1 MTKTVSRDSG
11 LASFRKTMVSPV
23 IFVPTMGALHNGHAA
38 LIAQAR
44 EISPSVVVSIFVN
57 PLQFENAQDLE
68 NYPVTHDSD
77 RTIAEAAGAKFI
89 WIPSYEE
96 VYPGEVEKVSA
107 GPLGRV
113 FEGHSRDGHFDGVLT
128 VVKRLFDSVRPDKAI
143 FGEKD
148 FQQLFL
154 IRKMVK
160 ELNLEVEVI
169 AHPTVRDA
177 DGLALSSRN
186 SRLSDEGRSAAKV
199 IYRAL
204 VEASTSPKPRSTL
217 HKALMSEPGFKI
229 DYAEVINEK
238 NLSIVEDGNQ
248 NADRRS
254 IVAGW
259 IDDLRLID
267 NMKIERGA

>member
-11 LASFRKTMVSPV
+11 LAAFRKTMVSPV
-23 IFVPTMGALHNGHAA
+23 VFVPTMGALHDGHAA
-38 LIAQAR
+38 LIALAR

-68 NYPVTHDSD
+68 KYPVTHDSD
-77 RTIAEAAGAKFI
+77 RKIAEAAGAKFI
-89 WIPSYEE
+89 WIPSHEE
-96 VYPGEVEKVSA
+96 VYPGEVAKVSA

-169 AHPTVRDA
+169 SHPTVRDA

-217 HKALMSEPGFKI
+217 HQVLMSEPRFKL
-229 DYAEVINEK
+229 DYAKVINEK
-238 NLSIVEDGNQ
+238 DLSIVEDGNQ
-248 NADRRS
+248 NPDRRS

-267 NMKIERGA
+267 NMKIARGA